1 MSKFFLQAQVWW
13 GAPWRRWTRRTRW
26 WSWRRR
32 RRRRGNQKLLSSNSS
47 FVERNGTLG
56 STRSGQIPPQSV
68 VNRNGTFTWRLRHI
82 NVWMVL
88 SLLLGFRW
96 RNKPKQWPPVK
107 LVARAWLA
115 QLGECWTVVSEWVKL
130 NTRQTRKGNNVK
142 GGYAAIWA
150 FVEKVDVLC

>member
-1 MSKFFLQAQVWW
+1 MAKS
-13 GAPWRRWTRRTRW
+13 
-26 WSWRRR
+26 
-32 RRRRGNQKLLSSNSS
+32 
-47 FVERNGTLG
+47 
-56 STRSGQIPPQSV
+56 PPQSV
-68 VNRNGTFTWRLRHI
+68 VKRIGTFTWRLRHI

-130 NTRQTRKGNNVK
+130 NTRQTRKGLCCLSEVSSWSCLGKTVWRKNLLLRKKEKTVK
-142 GGYAAIWA
+142 QTETSFSRELIKTMLLWQKLAGSLHCFRSKGNGFHLY
-150 FVEKVDVLC
+150 KMND